1 MSTTN
6 RTPESRAHPRRRG
19 LAGTSPSRALAAAAL
34 GAAALGAALTL
45 IPGAGR
51 PHAQALA
58 AQPAPQSVAAQ
69 RTTLALMSRPISIDL
84 REQRLGDVL
93 SFIQEL
99 TGADLQ
105 VNYLSDNEPDGL
117 DPDQPVT
124 LKVTNVSALTLLER
138 ILERA
143 TGDFGQPGDN
153 AWQLTPEGT
162 MQIGTKESL
171 NRYRRLEIYD
181 IKDLLF
187 IQPDFE
193 EAPDFDLNSVL
204 QSQGGGQSPFQDQ
217 GTNDDLFPEETDE
230 ERAQPIIDIITSLVE
245 PDEWLI
251 NGGDAATI
259 RFWQGALIVN
269 APDYIH
275 RQINGYPWWS
285 GGVSRTTNPA
295 GRRYVSLNLD
305 AAQSQITDFARD
317 PVVIPATVGGP
328 ATPDN

>member
-1 MSTTN
+1 MSPAAHPN
-6 RTPESRAHPRRRG
+6 RTASANPTNPFR
-19 LAGTSPSRALAAAAL
+19 LAALALAATGLLALSPAAHTRPQT
-34 GAAALGAALTL
+34 AAASQ
-45 IPGAGR
+45 
-51 PHAQALA
+51 AQTVT
-58 AQPAPQSVAAQ
+58 SQ
-69 RTTLALMSRPISIDL
+69 RTTLALLSRPISIDL
-84 REQRLGDVL
+84 REQRLGDVMT
-93 SFIQEL
+93 FIQEL

-105 VNYLSDNEPDGL
+105 VAYLTDNEPDGL
-117 DPDQPVT
+117 DPDQPIT
-124 LKVTNVSALTLLER
+124 LKVTNVAALTLLER
-138 ILERA
+138 LLEQA
-143 TGDFGQPGDN
+143 TGDFGEPGDN

-162 MQIGTKESL
+162 MQVGTKESL

-217 GTNDDLFPEETDE
+217 GTNDDLFPQETDE

-259 RFWQGALIVN
+259 RFWQGALIIN

-285 GGVSRTTNPA
+285 GGAARTTNPA
-295 GRRYVSLNLD
+295 GQRYVSLNLD

-317 PVVIPATVGGP
+317 PVVIPAVVGGP